1 MKTVISCCLK
11 NSNSTCYWSVE
22 DDDSGDEVREEKKEV
37 DDVHTDSII
46 IQK

>member
-11 NSNSTCYWSVE
+11 NSNSTCYWGVE
-22 DDDSGDEVREEKKEV
+22 DDDSEDEVREEKKEV